1 MNVSLLESLW
11 ITLIEVMLALFLSTA
26 ISTFLGWTCTRSYKT
41 TKIFKLVFQ
50 LLVYSVA
57 VFPTIFFVFIP
68 RYKIPTLAI
77 AVFLCG
83 LAFIALYAIIGFE
96 QARQNQNQ
104 WYLAI
109 PNISLGMRMSLLLS
123 WPALQIEALISNKG
137 IGFFLWDAYNSG
149 NTGGI
154 TLAVFGAVTLAFVL
168 DQFIDLS
175 SLFLSKALNSN
186 PNGHSSS

>member
-1 MNVSLLESLW
+1 LSPRQILK
-11 ITLIEVMLALFLSTA
+11 LIF
-26 ISTFLGWTCTRSYKT
+26 R
-41 TKIFKLVFQ
+41 
-50 LLVYSVA
+50 LLVYCVA
-57 VFPTIFFVFIP
+57 VFPTVFFVFIP
-68 RYKIPTLAI
+68 RYKMPTLAI

-83 LAFIALYAIIGFE
+83 LAFVTLYAIIGFE

-109 PNISLGMRMSLLLS
+109 PNISLGIRMSLLLS

-149 NTGGI
+149 NAGGI
-154 TLAVFGAVTLAFVL
+154 TLAVFGTVTLAFVL

-175 SLFLSKALNSN
+175 SLFLSKALNPN
-186 PNGHSSS
+186 QNGHSTS